1 MPKQL
6 TKSLPVLSSE
16 KDFRRKL
23 RDGQAE
29 LLRRCKTTQQKQ
41 LNVKWPGGYGK
52 SLGIALAF
60 RAMLDRN
67 QCDRLLIVVAND
79 TQRRQILNDFQ
90 QDAADVALHL
100 PPTWKISSEISTFRA
115 SEKGAAVVFVATIQ
129 QVSASAKALVNYVLE
144 LMRHGG
150 FRWMVAADEYHHYA
164 EQADWGDSLKP
175 IVAES
180 VFCLATSAT
189 PYRDGNATI
198 FGKPDLEVTYSQG
211 VAEGALKPIARRCY
225 EYRIDYIDRD
235 GNPCQFTSEEL
246 RLELNAVKNIDVFQ
260 AKKNLRM
267 SNKYVIPIVSEPL
280 YRLRARRN
288 QTGKPLQMLVRAMS
302 CEHAQRTC
310 EQIRSLCEDLEV
322 DWVGT
327 GPDGRSDDENQKIIS
342 EFCPRKDSKGN
353 RPNPKIDVLVQVGM
367 ADEGF
372 DSIMVVEIVDLHI
385 VTLDGASTKSKQFY
399 KRGTR
404 AVGDEVLYIN
414 VGTDHPL
421 SALEGNQVQN
431 WLDSDM
437 TIPEAKDTPK
447 DPEDFNFDEWWL
459 PEFLPKSQEKFVD
472 AELTDMQVDKDP
484 RFPKFKQDFSE
495 KAFPYQPSDDEL
507 RQWFRRGLSS
517 DEDQS
522 RSITLEQQRQ
532 YISRVVGQIAHAV
545 MKRTGVEFERS
556 RLGDYSKRINQM
568 IIRQFGKR
576 REEMLPD
583 ELESLYEWIKEIHHS
598 VKVDQVPSWL
608 R

>member
-1 MPKQL
+1 MPKKS
-6 TKSLPVLSSE
+6 TKSLPIVSSE
-16 KDFRRKL
+16 EDFRRRL
-23 RDGQAE
+23 RKGQQE
-29 LLRRCKTTQQKQ
+29 LLEYCKKTKSKQ

-60 RAMLDRN
+60 RAMIERGN
-67 QCDRLLIVVAND
+67 CDRLLIVVAND

-90 QDAADVALHL
+90 QDAADVALNL
-100 PPTWKISSEISTFRA
+100 PITWKVSNEISTFRA
-115 SEKGAAVVFVATIQ
+115 SEKGVAVVFVATIQ
-129 QVSASAKALVNYVLE
+129 QISAASKAVINYVIE
-144 LMRHGG
+144 LTRHQG

-164 EQADWGDSLKP
+164 EEADWGDSLKSV
-175 IVAES
+175 VAES

-225 EYRIDYIDRD
+225 EYRIDYIDKD
-235 GNPCQFTSEEL
+235 GNPVQFTSEEL
-246 RLELNAVKNIDVFQ
+246 RLAMASTKNIDLFQ
-260 AKKNLRM
+260 AKKSLRM

-280 YRLRARRN
+280 YRLRTRRN

-310 EQIRSLCEDLEV
+310 EQIRSLCDDLKV

-327 GPDGRSDDENQKIIS
+327 GPDGRSDEENQSIIS
-342 EFCPRKDSKGN
+342 DFCPRKDARGN
-353 RPNPKIDVLVQVGM
+353 RPDPKLDVLVQVGM

-385 VTLDGASTKSKQFY
+385 VTLEGASTKTKQFY

-421 SALEGNQVQN
+421 AALEGNQVQE

-437 TIPEAKDTPK
+437 TIPEATQVPKTPE
-447 DPEDFNFDEWWL
+447 PFNFDEWWL
-459 PEFLPKSQEKFVD
+459 PEFLPESQEKFVD

-484 RFPKFKQDFSE
+484 RFAKFRQDFSE
-495 KAFPYQPSDDEL
+495 KAAPYQPSDDEL
-507 RQWFRRGLSS
+507 RNWFRRGLSS
-517 DEDQS
+517 DQDES
-522 RSITLEQQRQ
+522 RSITIEKQRQ
-532 YISRVVGQIAHAV
+532 YISKTVGQIAHAV
-545 MKRTGVEFERS
+545 MRRTGVEFERS

-583 ELESLYEWIKEIHHS
+583 ELAALYEWIKELHHS
-598 VKVDQVPSWL
+598 IKVDQVPAWL